1 MTLRKDL
8 SIVNRLHASLAA
20 HDNALA
26 WHCTEVSTYS
36 REIAARL
43 GLDEAEQELGRLTGL
58 VHDIG
63 KIELPAYLNWKR
75 DELTPDERRLIEQH
89 VVIGERLVAEAGGYD
104 EVGRNVRH
112 QAEHVDGQGHPDGL
126 AGSEIPLTSRI
137 IGVANAYSEL
147 RMGTPWVDGTPSRV
161 ARLRIAQTVGSQFD
175 EGVAAAFEAVMATR
189 GRQPSASWV
198 ARRRPPVQ

>member
-1 MTLRKDL
+1 MSLREDL

-26 WHCTEVSTYS
+26 RHCTEVSTYS
-36 REIAARL
+36 REIAAQL
-43 GLDEAEQELGRLTGL
+43 GMDEDEQELVRLTGL

-63 KIELPAYLNWKR
+63 KIELPAHLNWKA
-75 DELTPDERRLIEQH
+75 DKLTPEEQREVEQH

-147 RMGTPWVDGTPSRV
+147 TMGKPWADGMPSRV
-161 ARLRIAQTVGSQFD
+161 ARLRIARAVDSQFD
-175 EGVAAAFEAVMATR
+175 DAVVVAFEAVMATR
-189 GRQPSASWV
+189 GRRAE
-198 ARRRPPVQ
+198 R

>member
-1 MTLRKDL
+1 MSLRKDL

-36 REIAARL
+36 REIAAQL
-43 GLDEAEQELGRLTGL
+43 GLDEDQQELVRLTGL

-63 KIELPAYLNWKR
+63 KIELPAYLNWKT
-75 DELTPDERRLIEQH
+75 DELTPDERRQIEQH
-89 VVIGERLVAEAGGYD
+89 VVIGERLIAEAGSYD

-147 RMGTPWVDGTPSRV
+147 TMGKPSVDGTPSRV
-161 ARLRIAQTVGSQFD
+161 ARLRIARAVGSQFD
-175 EGVAAAFEAVMATR
+175 EGVVVAFETVMATR
-189 GRQPSASWV
+189 S
-198 ARRRPPVQ
+198 RRPQR